1 MLECSLQDMPEQ
13 PSVLHLLLVRLKP
26 GLSKEDRSALMADAA
41 ALASI
46 DGVQHAGAVQASGL
60 DSTHSLALFVFL
72 RDRAALEDFGAHPAH
87 VRFLRRTLA
96 PLLES
101 MASAD
106 VSVDQTPPDDYG
118 AACCFCVAFEPQV
131 YDWQVRAYLEQVR
144 SSLGPA
150 GLLCAG
156 PSLDDRQAF
165 RAAGVAFWPRP
176 EGMSTAG
183 PLSGPAAP
191 ATQARAV
198 VAGPA
203 RRLALPHA

>member
-1 MLECSLQDMPEQ
+1 MTVHG
-13 PSVLHLLLVRLKP
+13 PSILHLLLVRLKP
-26 GLSKEDRSALMADAA
+26 GLSKEAPRALLAEAA
-41 ALASI
+41 ALAGI
-46 DGVQHAGAVQASGL
+46 DGVHHAGAVEASRG

-72 RDRAALEDFGAHPAH
+72 RDRAALEEFGAHPAH

-96 PLLES
+96 PSLES

-106 VSVDQTPPDDYG
+106 VWVDQPPPEDYA

-131 YDWQVRAYLEQVR
+131 YDWQVRAHLEQVR
-144 SSLGPA
+144 SSLGRA

-165 RAAGVAFWPRP
+165 RSAGVAFWPGP
-176 EGMSTAG
+176 EAMSAAD
-183 PLSGPAAP
+183 PLSGPAGP

-203 RRLALPHA
+203 RRLASPCAQERLR

>member
-1 MLECSLQDMPEQ
+1 MPEQ
-13 PSVLHLLLVRLKP
+13 PCILHLLLVRLKAD
-26 GLSKEDRSALMADAA
+26 LSKEARQALVAETA

-46 DGVQHAGAVQASGL
+46 DSVHHAGAVEASRG

-72 RDRAALEDFGAHPAH
+72 KDRTALEEFGSHPAH

-96 PLLES
+96 PALES

-106 VSVDQTPPDDYG
+106 VLVDQAPPDHYA

-131 YDWQVRAYLEQVR
+131 YDWQVRSYLEQVR
-144 SSLGPA
+144 SSLGRA

-165 RAAGVAFWPRP
+165 RAAGVAFWPMP
-176 EGMSTAG
+176 EAMPAAD
-183 PLSGPAAP
+183 PLSGPDGP

-203 RRLALPHA
+203 RRLTPPAAQERPR

>member
-1 MLECSLQDMPEQ
+1 MTAHG
-13 PSVLHLLLVRLKP
+13 PSILHLLLVRLKP
-26 GLSKEDRSALMADAA
+26 GLSKEAARVLLADAA
-41 ALASI
+41 VLAEI
-46 DGVQHAGAVQASGL
+46 DGVQHAGTVEASRE

-72 RDRAALEDFGAHPAH
+72 RDRAALEEFGAHPAH

-96 PLLES
+96 PALES

-106 VSVDQTPPDDYG
+106 VSVDQAPPDDYA

-131 YDWQVRAYLEQVR
+131 YDWQVRAYLDQVC
-144 SSLGPA
+144 SSLGQA

-165 RAAGVAFWPRP
+165 RAAGVAFWPGAEVVP
-176 EGMSTAG
+176 AAD
-183 PLSGPAAP
+183 PLSGPAGP
-191 ATQARAV
+191 PTQARAV

-203 RRLALPHA
+203 RRLAPGTA